1 MLQGSVG
8 SVGRRVL
15 YAFFS
20 VLGLSA
26 VLAPSASA
34 GWVVAEAEKCTAQR
48 LSEPFRQFYDPMVYT
63 PVKDSGIERNAQG
76 WRLRGQSRPVAGN
89 EPWTVAGEDDDRSL
103 LIPDGSSATTPPIC
117 VGLAEPTLRF
127 FARSSGAPVSVLGV
141 EVLFEDA
148 AGNVHAVPIGVDM
161 GGDWHPTSVMP
172 VLANLL
178 PLIGGTQTPVAFR
191 FTAHS
196 GDFQIDDV
204 YVDPWCQR

>member
-8 SVGRRVL
+8 RRFVCVFVG
-15 YAFFS
+15 

-26 VLAPSASA
+26 LLAPGASA
-34 GWVVAEAEKCTAQR
+34 GWLVAEAGGCTAQR
-48 LSEPFRQFYDPMVYT
+48 LSEPFRRWLDPMVYT
-63 PVKDSGIERNAQG
+63 PVRDSGLERNAQG
-76 WRLRGQSRPVAGN
+76 WRLRGAARPVAGN

-103 LIPDGSSATTPPIC
+103 LIPDGSSATTAPIC

-127 FARSSGAPVSVLGV
+127 FARSSGSAASLLSV

-148 AGNVHAVPIGVDM
+148 EGDVHALPIGADM
-161 GGDWHPTSVMP
+161 GGSWHPTSVMP

-178 PLIGGTQTPVAFR
+178 PLVGGSQTPVAFR
-191 FTAHS
+191 FTAHR